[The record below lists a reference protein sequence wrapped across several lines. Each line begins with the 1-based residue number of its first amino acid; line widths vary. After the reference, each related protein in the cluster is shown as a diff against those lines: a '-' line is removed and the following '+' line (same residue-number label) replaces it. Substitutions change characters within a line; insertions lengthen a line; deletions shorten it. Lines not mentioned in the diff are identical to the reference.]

1 MESSKY
7 VILQQNP
14 TPQECHDLRKAAG
27 LTPPP
32 LEAILK
38 ALTGSWVSFV
48 AFERGL
54 MESDMNPTESQL
66 VITMGRLIGDGALFL
81 QAVDIAVHPAHQHK
95 GLGKQ
100 IVQKLVEYTN
110 ELRPTHVSLVADPL
124 G

>member
-54 MESDMNPTESQL
+54 MESDMNPTESQP

-95 GLGKQ
+95 GLGNRLYRNLLSIQ
-100 IVQKLVEYTN
+100 MSCAP
-110 ELRPTHVSLVADPL
+110 RMSR
-124 G
+124 